1 MTKMIISFLQ
11 KIREFPDLL
20 MKKYP
25 DMIEKL
31 RMSDGQGSGN
41 TPTDQESC
49 FAVELEKH
57 GFILLK
63 KGEVRTETGAYF
75 WYQPNGTQRSI
86 DFVLNETVDGRSI
99 NISVDLKHSNGKMFY
114 WNDGWFEAGVLY
126 VISFVI
132 KKKPLLYIGY
142 GESSCSS
149 EEAAAIQ
156 RRRELI
162 RQLNSDGGKI
172 GFLRLYSRQANQ
184 YSCDKFTSEFCDE
197 RFQEVEQM
205 LELIGQSVGSA

>member
-1 MTKMIISFLQ
+1 MTKMITSFLQ

-20 MKKYP
+20 TKKYP
-25 DMIEKL
+25 EMIEKL

-63 KGEVRTETGAYF
+63 KGESPVGTGAYF

-86 DFVLNETVDGRSI
+86 DFVLNETVDGNSV
-99 NISVDLKHSNGKMFY
+99 NVSVDLKHSHGKTFY
-114 WNDGWFEAGVLY
+114 WNDGWFEPGVLY
-126 VISFVI
+126 VISFVA
-132 KKKPLLYIGY
+132 KKKAYVYIGY
-142 GESSCSS
+142 GESSCS
-149 EEAAAIQ
+149 EEETAAIQ

-162 RQLNSDGGKI
+162 RELNADGGKV

-197 RFQEVEQM
+197 RFREVEQM
-205 LELIGQSVGSA
+205 LELIGQPIGSA